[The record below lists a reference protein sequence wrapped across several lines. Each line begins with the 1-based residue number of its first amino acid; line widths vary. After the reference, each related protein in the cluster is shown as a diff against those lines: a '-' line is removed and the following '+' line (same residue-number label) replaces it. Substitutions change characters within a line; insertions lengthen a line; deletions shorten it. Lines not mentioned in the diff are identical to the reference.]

1 MDPQKIFGL
10 ITAGAAILAIAG
22 VVIVYLRGSVA
33 DATIKQLKEN
43 FAAMKD
49 ARDIAK
55 AQADEHEKTILAQQV
70 KIEALSAQVNTLQE
84 VVTNKSEVQAIAA
97 RLEIHHEESMVQL
110 HRIEDKLP

>member
-49 ARDIAK
+49 SRDIEK
-55 AQADEHEKTILAQQV
+55 TRADEHEKTIQAQQI
-70 KIEALSAQVNTLQE
+70 KIEALESQIRTITDIA
-84 VVTNKSEVQAIAA
+84 TNKAEVQALSA

-110 HRIEDKLP
+110 HKIEEKL